1 MVIRNNLEKNK
12 IIKTKII
19 IKDKKLTINKILNW
33 LINWLKIKNKRKIW
47 GSIKLYKIIK
57 ILKLKY
63 IKKI

>member
-47 GSIKLYKIIK
+47 GSFKLYKIIK